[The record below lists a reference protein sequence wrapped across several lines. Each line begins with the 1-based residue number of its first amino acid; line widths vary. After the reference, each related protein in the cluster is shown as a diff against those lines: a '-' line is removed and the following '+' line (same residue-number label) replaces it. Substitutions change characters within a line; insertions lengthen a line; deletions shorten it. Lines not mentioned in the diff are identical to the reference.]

1 MSDFTKVKAGDRVR
15 HKRYGGGMVIDVLPI
30 RGDKILTIRF
40 DSGAEK
46 KLCASVSKLEEEKP
60 SDGKKE

>member
-15 HKRYGGGMVIDVLPI
+15 HKRYGGGTVIDVLPI

-46 KLCASVSKLEEEKP
+46 KLCVSVSN
-60 SDGKKE
+60 